1 MIFTAINGD
10 HVGHRLE
17 LMPVVETTWA
27 MWKQMYPNTTVV
39 QIGTGWERYLSDRPP
54 YNMVQYMRYPYVSSS
69 LGDYRQSHEYLIFL
83 PSTTNGFLDQRHQV
97 KDMVVGLC
105 HNGETKAYP
114 FNTML
119 DGAVIN
125 DFVGNDLMVTV
136 FDADSRTALTYFS
149 EIDGQLLSF
158 YVVEPEGLL
167 PVEFMDIETR
177 SRWNILG
184 EAVAGPLEGRKLEQV
199 PAYNAMWFAW
209 SSYWPD
215 TEVWVPGE
223 GIIEEDD
230 IPQIT
235 AVEQMFDATPKGF
248 ALQQNFPNPFNPET
262 QIQYELPVDGQVQL
276 NVYNATGQRV
286 RSLVEGQ
293 QSSGLYLQRWD
304 GRDDAGRQVASGT
317 YAYRLEMPAAG
328 FSQTRTM
335 SVVR

>member
-1 MIFTAINGD
+1 
-10 HVGHRLE
+10 
-17 LMPVVETTWA
+17 
-27 MWKQMYPNTTVV
+27 
-39 QIGTGWERYLSDRPP
+39 
-54 YNMVQYMRYPYVSSS
+54 
-69 LGDYRQSHEYLIFL
+69 
-83 PSTTNGFLDQRHQV
+83 
-97 KDMVVGLC
+97 
-105 HNGETKAYP
+105 
-114 FNTML
+114 
-119 DGAVIN
+119 
-125 DFVGNDLMVTV
+125 
-136 FDADSRTALTYFS
+136 
-149 EIDGQLLSF
+149 
-158 YVVEPEGLL
+158 
-167 PVEFMDIETR
+167 MDIETR

-235 AVEQMFDATPKGF
+235 AVEQMFDATPEGF

-262 QIQYELPVDGQVQL
+262 RIQYELPVDGQVQL

-286 RSLVEGQ
+286 RSLLEGQ

-317 YAYRLEMPAAG
+317 YVYRLEMPAVG
-328 FSQTRTM
+328 LSQTRTM